1 MADVLIYW
9 RDYRKNAE
17 GPVAAWHSN
26 ARLLGELQPGD
37 RLWFVT
43 SGKNL
48 RQEGD
53 SAGFLVAV
61 WQVQE
66 VQPNPGDNPE
76 YPKDEYR
83 YRIVAS
89 GEESVN
95 FDEPVLVDHIIRPEG
110 RDKAVSIGRLLQGP
124 RKLDDQKVRLL
135 RAAAGPKMALQWLTG
150 NKGLTA

>member
-1 MADVLIYW
+1 MSNVLIYW

-17 GPVAAWHSN
+17 GPIPAWHSN
-26 ARLLGELQPGD
+26 AKLLGELLPGD

-48 RQEGD
+48 RQEDD

-66 VQPNPGDNPE
+66 VQPNPGDNPD

-83 YRIVAS
+83 YRIVAT
-89 GEESVN
+89 GEESVI
-95 FDEPVLVDHIIRPEG
+95 FDEPVMVDHIVRPEG